1 MADTEL
7 RKRKTNTDDG
17 KRKEGTKL
25 RAKTQ
30 AEDDAASMR
39 LDILRVL
46 TFLFVA
52 SCGLSYVISSG
63 ESFFWGMQN
72 KPYYLKPEW
81 WKKKF
86 VRLSSHSTLAH
97 CHSLLL

>member
-1 MADTEL
+1 MADNEL
-7 RKRKTNTDDG
+7 RQRKAKADAGKADG
-17 KRKEGTKL
+17 SAKV
-25 RAKTQ
+25 RARAQ
-30 AEDDAASMR
+30 EDDESSSIR

-81 WKKKF
+81 WKTKF
-86 VRLSSHSTLAH
+86 VRSHPGIGTCTIL
-97 CHSLLL
+97 HSQ